1 MAVRVLLSV
10 KEAWIIADSLREKRD
25 WLRSI
30 VQDSEKGPQT
40 YDCAQYVRT
49 DLAAI
54 EATMAKLLSPDSW
67 TD

>member
-1 MAVRVLLSV
+1 MAVRILLSV

-25 WLRSI
+25 WLRGI
-30 VQDSEKGPQT
+30 VHDGEKGPET
-40 YDCAQYVRT
+40 YDCAQYVRI
-49 DLAAI
+49 DLEAI

>member
-1 MAVRVLLSV
+1 MAIKIVLSV

-25 WLRSI
+25 WLRGI
-30 VQDSEKGPQT
+30 VQDGEKGPQT

-54 EATMAKLLSPDSW
+54 EQTMAKLLNPDSW
-67 TD
+67 SD